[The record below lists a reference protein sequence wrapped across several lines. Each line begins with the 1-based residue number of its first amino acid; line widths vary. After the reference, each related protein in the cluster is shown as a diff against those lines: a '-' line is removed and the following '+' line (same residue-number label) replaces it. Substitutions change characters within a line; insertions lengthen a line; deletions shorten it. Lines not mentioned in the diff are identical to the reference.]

1 MTTKIR
7 ILPEVLCNQISAGEV
22 VERPASVI
30 KELLENSL
38 DAGADEIRV
47 EIEKGG
53 KRLIRVSDNGCGMS
67 QDDAFLALE
76 RHATSKINTSEDLF
90 ALHSFGFRGEALPSI
105 AAVSR
110 LTLQTREEEQ
120 AEGWSIYV
128 EGGTVRRAEAAGL
141 SRGTCIE
148 VRDLFF
154 NTPARRKFLRRDDTE
169 TSHIADVVSKLALAH
184 PGVHMR
190 LQNQGRTIL
199 EAYRHDT
206 LEARIAA
213 VLGRSLLKEL
223 QTISHEGGDGL
234 TLHGFIGSPDCT
246 RSTTGH
252 MYSYVNGR
260 YIRDRVIQHAILD
273 GYRNLLLKGRYPVV
287 VLFLEIDPALVDVNV
302 HPTKHE
308 VRFRDQGLVHDFV
321 SQAVRSNLRP
331 AEWLQVDRTAAEEPG
346 PIASALP
353 VADKTT
359 LPPVPGAP
367 ELPLEVQHRER
378 VQESLE
384 TYAGRS
390 FQAASSPVYHASSSP
405 GQVSP
410 SETSNPS
417 EPGGFFGSLQIL
429 GQYHNS
435 YIICQDGNDLVLIDQ
450 HAAHE
455 RIGFE
460 KLKKQWRSGAVER
473 QQLLFPTVFEVD
485 FREKDSL
492 QQHLPDLLKFGFE
505 VEPFGGNSFALQGI
519 PALLKDVDSVEL
531 LRDVAAELG
540 QHSASHLIEDA
551 VDRLL
556 ILMACHGMVRANQS
570 LMRPEMLALLR
581 ELDQVDFKT
590 HCPHGRPVMKRLVL
604 TEIEKMF
611 KRT

>member
-1 MTTKIR
+1 MTQKIR

-120 AEGWSIYV
+120 VEGWSIYV

-213 VLGRSLLKEL
+213 VLGRSLLKDL
-223 QTISHEGGDGL
+223 QAISHEGGDGL

-308 VRFRDQGLVHDFV
+308 VRFRDQSLVHDFV
-321 SQAVRSNLRP
+321 SQAVRSSLRP
-331 AEWLQVDRTAAEEPG
+331 AEWLQVDRPAAEEP
-346 PIASALP
+346 ASIP
-353 VADKTT
+353 SIVSVTDKTAT
-359 LPPVPGAP
+359 PQVPDVQ
-367 ELPLEVQHRER
+367 ELPLATHHRER
-378 VQESLE
+378 IQESLE

-390 FQAASSPVYHASSSP
+390 FQSTSLPVYHASP
-405 GQVSP
+405 DRACP
-410 SETSNPS
+410 SEAQNSS

-435 YIICQDGNDLVLIDQ
+435 YIICQDGDDLVLIDQ

-460 KLKKQWRSGAVER
+460 KLKEQWRSGAVER
-473 QQLLFPTVFEVD
+473 QQLLFPAVFEVD

-492 QQHLPDLLKFGFE
+492 QQHLQDLLKFGFE
-505 VEPFGGNSFALQGI
+505 IEPFGGNSFALQGV
-519 PALLKDVDSVEL
+519 PALLKDVDGVEL

-556 ILMACHGMVRANQS
+556 ILMACHGMVRANQA
-570 LMRPEMLALLR
+570 LTRPEMLALLR
-581 ELDQVDFKT
+581 ELDLVDFKT

-604 TEIEKMF
+604 AEIEKMF

>member
-1 MTTKIR
+1 MAQKIR

-321 SQAVRSNLRP
+321 SQAVRSSLRP
-331 AEWLQVDRTAAEEPG
+331 AEWLHQTKVEM
-346 PIASALP
+346 
-353 VADKTT
+353 
-359 LPPVPGAP
+359 
-367 ELPLEVQHRER
+367 
-378 VQESLE
+378 
-384 TYAGRS
+384 
-390 FQAASSPVYHASSSP
+390 
-405 GQVSP
+405 
-410 SETSNPS
+410 
-417 EPGGFFGSLQIL
+417 
-429 GQYHNS
+429 
-435 YIICQDGNDLVLIDQ
+435 
-450 HAAHE
+450 
-455 RIGFE
+455 
-460 KLKKQWRSGAVER
+460 QW
-473 QQLLFPTVFEVD
+473 
-485 FREKDSL
+485 
-492 QQHLPDLLKFGFE
+492 
-505 VEPFGGNSFALQGI
+505 N
-519 PALLKDVDSVEL
+519 
-531 LRDVAAELG
+531 
-540 QHSASHLIEDA
+540 
-551 VDRLL
+551 
-556 ILMACHGMVRANQS
+556 
-570 LMRPEMLALLR
+570 
-581 ELDQVDFKT
+581 
-590 HCPHGRPVMKRLVL
+590 
-604 TEIEKMF
+604 
-611 KRT
+611 